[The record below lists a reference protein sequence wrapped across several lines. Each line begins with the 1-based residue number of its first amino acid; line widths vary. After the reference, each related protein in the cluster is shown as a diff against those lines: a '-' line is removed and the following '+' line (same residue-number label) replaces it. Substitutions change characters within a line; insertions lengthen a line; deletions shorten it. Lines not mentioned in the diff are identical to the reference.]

1 VLSKLAVCDER
12 TLKVYRKMELCAMLG
27 KLPSEIDR
35 EKAVEIEL
43 LLEYLKAKVERDSK
57 NA

>member
-1 VLSKLAVCDER
+1 
-12 TLKVYRKMELCAMLG
+12 MLG